1 MPTKKATDNTC
12 SLTYFRLTGLN
23 NDFNKKNKGM
33 LHKSASP
40 MLYIFNLYDY
50 LALVITRL
58 YVRYEVFYMKLK
70 LIYQPH
76 VIRY

>member
-1 MPTKKATDNTC
+1 M
-12 SLTYFRLTGLN
+12 
-23 NDFNKKNKGM
+23 
-33 LHKSASP
+33 HHQSASP

-58 YVRYEVFYMKLK
+58 YVRYEVFYIKLK